1 MAIAKHKTLLIAAV
15 LVALLAAAL
24 AWRGAW
30 SRSAEQPIG
39 LFTTLPILWNETA
52 DVGDLLR
59 SDAPAHWAKGV
70 IERQGRL
77 VPVDHLAGTGSG
89 GLAGLK
95 RLVMAQPRPLSP
107 EENVALDEWVRGG
120 GQVLLLAD
128 PMLTEDSDFS
138 VGDRRRPQDVVLLTP
153 ILRRWGLEPQ
163 FDESQ
168 PIGEVRQEVMGQQIP
183 VNLPGRFLIIDA
195 KSCRAWGEGVAA
207 SCAIGKGRV
216 IGLADAAVLERE
228 DPDGARATAFE
239 WLLDTAF
246 AAR

>member
-1 MAIAKHKTLLIAAV
+1 MAIAKRKALLIAAALVV
-15 LVALLAAAL
+15 LLLAAL

-30 SRSAEQPIG
+30 SRSPEQPVG
-39 LFTTLPILWNETA
+39 LFTTLPILWSEA
-52 DVGDLLR
+52 AEVGDLLR

-70 IERQGRL
+70 IEQRGAV
-77 VPVDHLAGTGSG
+77 VPVDHLAGAGPG
-89 GLAGLK
+89 GLTGLK

-107 EENVALDEWVRGG
+107 EENVALDQWVRGG

-128 PMLTEDSDFS
+128 PMLTEDSAFS
-138 VGDRRRPQDVVLLTP
+138 VGDRRRPQDVALLTP

-168 PIGEVRQEVMGQQIP
+168 PIGETRPEVMGEQIP
-183 VNLPGRFLIIDA
+183 VNLPGRFLVIDA
-195 KSCRAWGEGVAA
+195 NACRTWGDGVAA
-207 SCAIGKGRV
+207 SCAVAKGRV
-216 IGLADAAVLERE
+216 IALADAAVIERE
-228 DPDGARATAFE
+228 DADGARAAAFE